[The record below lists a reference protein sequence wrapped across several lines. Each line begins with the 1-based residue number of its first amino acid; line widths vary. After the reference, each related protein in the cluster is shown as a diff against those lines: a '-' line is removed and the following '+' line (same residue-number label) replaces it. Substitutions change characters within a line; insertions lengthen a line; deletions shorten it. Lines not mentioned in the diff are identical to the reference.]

1 MTPLR
6 PFPILLAAIFVV
18 VAAGCAQVPVAEV
31 PLARYDLPTPLAT
44 TQINLPIDAV
54 RVAAAIVD
62 RLDGGTGAAAGV
74 TFTPDAV
81 QAVDGSNIGLAG
93 FDWRNTVLHQYTA
106 QIDTPQDRVAAGEL
120 RFDDSQGRRAAIF
133 FTVEYTTIEPI
144 EVRQIALLP
153 AFALDPAP
161 VLYVAPAEAF
171 GQIDA
176 ADLVSQGALLAAVA
190 KAAVPWRTA
199 PPPGDRDY
207 LIFVF
212 LMDQVSDSAE
222 FSIGVSSIA
231 RWPGLWR
238 RRPLPGRRRMAR
250 GGSTGAFFIWRRRAL
265 CDRRVPSRKRG
276 RGPSR
281 AAQNDRQ
288 LPARCRGRLGCRR
301 KSVTKI
307 HRRALMLLARI
318 GYRSLRKFCDVW
330 RPKICE
336 R

>member
-74 TFTPDAV
+74 TFTPDAG

-144 EVRQIALLP
+144 EVRQISLLP

-199 PPPGDRDY
+199 PPPGDLDY

-222 FSIGVSSIA
+222 FSIGVSSS
-231 RWPGLWR
+231 PGGPVYGGGVRYLVDGGWR
-238 RRPLPGRRRMAR
+238 AAVLPGRFSFGEGAPYVIAAFRP
-250 GGSTGAFFIWRRRAL
+250 GSEVGVQAGRPRTIGSFPLDATVALAAGANL
-265 CDRRVPSRKRG
+265 
-276 RGPSR
+276 
-281 AAQNDRQ
+281 
-288 LPARCRGRLGCRR
+288 
-301 KSVTKI
+301 
-307 HRRALMLLARI
+307 
-318 GYRSLRKFCDVW
+318 
-330 RPKICE
+330 
-336 R
+336 